1 LLVVQNDLLI
11 NVRDLVSLFD
21 NETDL
26 VGKRINGGFDPKDIE
41 WSESEDNDDAGEAG
55 DEVDETYADEES

>member
-1 LLVVQNDLLI
+1 M
-11 NVRDLVSLFD
+11 RDLVSLFD